1 MNERTFVIIKPDAVA
16 AGHVGDILNRY
27 EQAGFRTEALELRSI
42 DGDFADRHY
51 AEHIERDYYPPLRD
65 FMTEGPLVAMILTGE
80 NALEGVRTLNGV
92 TDPSKA
98 DANTIRADFGTS
110 VRTNC
115 VHASD
120 SPESAASE
128 IGLWFP
134 GLA

>member
-1 MNERTFVIIKPDAVA
+1 MIERTFVIIKPDAVA
-16 AGHVGDILNRY
+16 AGHVGNILNRY
-27 EQAGFRTEALELRSI
+27 EEAGFRPEAMDLRTI

-51 AEHIERDYYPPLRD
+51 AEHLQREYYQPLRE
-65 FMTEGPLVAMILTGE
+65 FMTEGPLVALVLSG
-80 NALEGVRTLNGV
+80 LGVRASVRELNGA

-98 DANTIRADFGTS
+98 TAGTIRADFGTS

-120 SPESAASE
+120 SAQSAASE

-134 GLA
+134 ELS

>member
-16 AGHVGDILNRY
+16 AGHVGNILDRF
-27 EQAGFRTEALELRSI
+27 EQAGFRPEAMEMRTI
-42 DGDFADRHY
+42 DGDFADQHY
-51 AEHIERDYYPPLRD
+51 AEHVDRDYYGPLRE
-65 FMTEGPLVAMILTGE
+65 FMTQGPLVAMVLAGE
-80 NALEGVRTLNGV
+80 NALTGVRELNGA
-92 TDPSKA
+92 TDPAKA
-98 DANTIRADFGTS
+98 DAGTIRADFGTS

-120 SPESAASE
+120 SPESAVSE